1 MSTIEDVAKLAK
13 VSIATVSRVI
23 NNSSANVREETRN
36 RILEAIKEL
45 DYHPNALAKGLQ
57 LNKTM
62 NIGVIIPDISNP
74 YYAEI
79 VRGIQDEADEL
90 GYGVIMQ
97 NTDWNLE
104 RIVKQIYLLREKLAD
119 GIIFSGGLIHNFSAL
134 SALRDMSNRVVVIGR
149 HEVNFPAIRVD
160 NIGGATLA
168 VKHLL
173 ELGHRRIAFMCY
185 NDSSTSVMDRFTG
198 YMNAFAQYGLQP
210 DKDLIKE
217 GIFSTKTGYC
227 SASELFSSDN
237 RPTAVFASNDQIAL
251 GVMHAAREMGISVPE
266 DLSIVGFDDIPI
278 SEYFTP
284 PLTTVKVP
292 IYDVGKAAMKLVYQ
306 VMNHKEY
313 ERNIW
318 FNTQLIIR
326 GTTAL
331 CRQKE

>member
-1 MSTIEDVAKLAK
+1 
-13 VSIATVSRVI
+13 
-23 NNSSANVREETRN
+23 
-36 RILEAIKEL
+36 
-45 DYHPNALAKGLQ
+45 
-57 LNKTM
+57 
-62 NIGVIIPDISNP
+62 
-74 YYAEI
+74 
-79 VRGIQDEADEL
+79 
-90 GYGVIMQ
+90 
-97 NTDWNLE
+97 
-104 RIVKQIYLLREKLAD
+104 
-119 GIIFSGGLIHNFSAL
+119 
-134 SALRDMSNRVVVIGR
+134 MSNRVVVIGR